1 MYQANE
7 KRYDTMKYRRCGR
20 SGIHLPEVSLG
31 IWQNFGSASQKFED
45 QKKIILR
52 AFDLGIT
59 HIDMANNYGPP
70 YGSAEETF
78 GKVYASDL
86 KPYRDELLLSTKAG
100 FDMWKGPYGNWGSKK
115 YLIASID
122 QSLKRTGL
130 EYFDI
135 FYHHRPDGGTPIEE
149 TCEALEQIVRS
160 GKALYVGIS
169 NYGADEARRAI
180 EELERRNIHC
190 LIHQPNYHIMHRWI
204 EDGLQDVL
212 CEKGVGTIAFGPL
225 AGGMLTDRYLKGVPE
240 GSRRARD
247 GWGSLSEEELKRTA
261 TLNEIA
267 ASRGQTLAQMAI
279 AWVLRTEKV
288 TSALVGASS
297 VKQIEDNAA
306 AIANTSFTEDELKA
320 IDKAVGR

>member
-1 MYQANE
+1 MYTAADN
-7 KRYDTMKYRRCGR
+7 RYEAMEYRRCGK
-20 SGIHLPEVSLG
+20 SGIHLPLVSLG
-31 IWQNFGSASQKFED
+31 IWQNFGSASGKYED
-45 QKKIILR
+45 QKKILLR

-78 GKVYASDL
+78 GRVFASDL

-169 NYGADEARRAI
+169 NYGAEEARKAI
-180 EELERRNIHC
+180 EELERRNVHC
-190 LIHQPNYHIMHRWI
+190 LIHQPNYHMRHRWI
-204 EDGLQDVL
+204 EGGLQDVL
-212 CEKGVGTIAFGPL
+212 EEKGVGTIAFGPL
-225 AGGMLTDRYLKGVPE
+225 AGGMLTDRYLKGVPA
-240 GSRRARD
+240 GSRRARE
-247 GWGSLSEEELKRTA
+247 GWGDISKEDFERISK
-261 TLNEIA
+261 LNEIA
-267 ASRGQTLAQMAI
+267 ASRNQTLAQMAI
-279 AWVLRTEKV
+279 AWVLREGKV

-297 VKQIEDNAA
+297 VAQIEDSAGAIKNLNFTAEELA
-306 AIANTSFTEDELKA
+306 AIDEA
-320 IDKAVGR
+320 CR

>member
-1 MYQANE
+1 MYKAADN
-7 KRYDTMKYRRCGR
+7 RYGTMKYRRCGK
-20 SGIHLPEVSLG
+20 SGIHLPEVSIG
-31 IWQNFGSASQKFED
+31 IWQNFGSASGKYED
-45 QKKIILR
+45 QKAVLLR

-78 GKVYASDL
+78 GRVYASDL
-86 KPYRDELLLSTKAG
+86 KPYRDELILSSKAG
-100 FDMWKGPYGNWGSKK
+100 FDMWPGPYGNWGSKK

-180 EELERRNIHC
+180 EELERRNVHC
-190 LIHQPNYHIMHRWI
+190 LIHQPNYHIMNRWI
-204 EDGLQDVL
+204 ENGLQQVL
-212 CEKGVGTIAFGPL
+212 EEKGVGTIAFGPL
-225 AGGMLTDRYLKGVPE
+225 AGGMLTGRYLNGAPA

-247 GWGSLSEEELKRTA
+247 GWGGLSEEELRKIKK
-261 TLNEIA
+261 LNEIA
-267 ASRGQTLAQMAI
+267 LERGQTLAQMAI
-279 AWVLRTEKV
+279 AWVLRDEKV

-297 VKQIEDNAA
+297 VAQIEENAA
-306 AIANTSFTEDELKA
+306 AVANTEFTKEELELIDAA
-320 IDKAVGR
+320 IK

>member
-1 MYQANE
+1 MYKAAND
-7 KRYDTMKYRRCGR
+7 RYGTMKYRRCGK
-20 SGIHLPEVSLG
+20 SGIHLPVVSLG
-31 IWQNFGSASQKFED
+31 IWQNFGSASGKYED
-45 QKKIILR
+45 QKKILLR

-78 GKVYASDL
+78 GRVYASDL

-100 FDMWKGPYGNWGSKK
+100 FDMWEGPYGNWGSKK

-180 EELERRNIHC
+180 EELERRNVHC
-190 LIHQPNYHIMHRWI
+190 LIHQPNYHMMHRWI
-204 EDGLQDVL
+204 EGGLQDVL
-212 CEKGVGTIAFGPL
+212 EEKGVGTIAFGPL
-225 AGGMLTDRYLKGVPE
+225 AGGMLTGRYLNGTPAD
-240 GSRRARD
+240 SRRGRN
-247 GWGSLSEEELKRTA
+247 GWGDLSEQELNKIRR
-261 TLNEIA
+261 LNEIA
-267 ASRGQTLAQMAI
+267 EARGQTLAQMAI
-279 AWVLRTEKV
+279 AWVLRNEKV

-297 VKQIEDNAA
+297 VAQIEDNAGAAANLEFTAEELA
-306 AIANTSFTEDELKA
+306 AIDE
-320 IDKAVGR
+320 AVK